1 MPFAINKQGLKALD
15 RLGTGASHGFHNVT
29 GAEILRYV
37 EFDLHDNVVFTLGPL
52 LMAQGHKGVPIG
64 GFLSAQLAEIWAL
77 WREAHY
83 AFGDKRASV
92 CAAWVRDMQG
102 CLPALAQANACS
114 LTLSNTADFSLSGA
128 TDTCLPCGD
137 GLLMSPNIRTVTL
150 DSINSEGFTGW
161 WNPVDRLWGSMQLPG
176 VSVMLVHTTAWDGSP
191 GGRVDTIMRNTH
203 RANKGR
209 VRDFFGCYDVLRGVS
224 AEVQRG
230 LCSAEHVDGLSSEPM
245 VLFGRYRDNIY
256 LSYMNIAS
264 EHEPMVDKAISVLL
278 GTLYGINLKWEP
290 HTNMVTWGE
299 GRLGILPS
307 GEVLLLRKGC
317 TLSLQAPPMDMEWS
331 RWTDSCSPHAAMVW
345 RSHFPALLGK
355 CLWYSLSHS
364 ALVANVRSLLWGV
377 GYRRYPGGW
386 WKGRLRRFL
395 TRYRLATALPWG
407 LLMQWVR
414 EGRAQAAM

>member
-1 MPFAINKQGLKALD
+1 M
-15 RLGTGASHGFHNVT
+15 R
-29 GAEILRYV
+29 RY
-37 EFDLHDNVVFTLGPL
+37 
-52 LMAQGHKGVPIG
+52 
-64 GFLSAQLAEIWAL
+64 
-77 WREAHY
+77 
-83 AFGDKRASV
+83 
-92 CAAWVRDMQG
+92 
-102 CLPALAQANACS
+102 
-114 LTLSNTADFSLSGA
+114 
-128 TDTCLPCGD
+128 
-137 GLLMSPNIRTVTL
+137 
-150 DSINSEGFTGW
+150 
-161 WNPVDRLWGSMQLPG
+161 
-176 VSVMLVHTTAWDGSP
+176 
-191 GGRVDTIMRNTH
+191 TIYTI
-203 RANKGR
+203 
-209 VRDFFGCYDVLRGVS
+209 YT
-224 AEVQRG
+224 
-230 LCSAEHVDGLSSEPM
+230 
-245 VLFGRYRDNIY
+245 IY